1 MKTGTEE
8 ENERLRQK
16 LIQVEITKQALHNEL
31 EKSKELS
38 LKRRGGKEGG
48 RAERRAPQTPVEE
61 ENEDLKCQ
69 LAFIKEEALL
79 MRKKMAKI
87 DKEKDRLDQE
97 LQKYRSFYGDVD
109 SPLPKGEARGPP
121 SSRESELK
129 LRLRLVEEEANI
141 LGRKIL
147 YCEVRTRREAP
158 GPETLGGDAGG
169 HDLLLRL
176 STAGSTST
184 DSSTRS
190 NQSHAGPGDRGGQSE
205 APKQPP
211 LPGYYRRSV
220 ADAEVNGGRPAGAGT
235 RGAPIGPAHRGQAP
249 PDPAVES
256 GPRGKASTG
265 GNVGNEETRVRA
277 ELGYGSE
284 KKRNTTALNAAL
296 REIARVSEELCS
308 YQEEIR
314 RKAEKYDKRPGPEP
328 CVEVQKKPPERP
340 GTTGSVLAARPL
352 CDFTQI
358 YQDLRALER
367 EDWTAPAAADPWPTI
382 REGTPALTPGRDPP
396 EADAPPPAVPPRS
409 TSWGVSSPTHP
420 ETELRLPETPTAAGA
435 AAAAARR
442 CHSPCASLGRPCN
455 SPSIVRKFEAMLQE
469 NEGKTLAGCPASA
482 AAAAAANAAGGGAC
496 LAPANPNCNLGCC
509 HNRWSSGERL
519 APGGRGA
526 PCKSPSEGSVGTAL
540 RERSPQRAG
549 KDPPPEA
556 PEETP
561 PRRNVLLEQKTAEFN
576 RTLFQAEMGRGVPPE
591 RDDDSPPPRRFLAS
605 AVPKA
610 PPAVTPAPA
619 GDPPPSQNPQ
629 VRLRKTSRDSAR
641 GQEVRGQRDA
651 SPAPDLSLSHSLTL
665 FSEVTVATTRTKA
678 PGPDDDTRRPRRD
691 CADPVSGGPSGTRSP
706 RQRLR
711 PARDGSP
718 PRRPAGQTPRTT
730 PEADPRG
737 KQQQQQGVAPSPTAP
752 PPDARRPAVGGVMSD
767 HPWKPLTL
775 AAYPRPEGS
784 RSNYGAV
791 ERILKSY
798 GERAAWA
805 SQAASAPDLSPRP
818 PPPEEEEE
826 EEEEET
832 DEEEEE
838 ELDHVHYSHAS
849 HTAHTHTSFSK
860 VSHSCAGGKAIQLN
874 IQAHVFAERLSLPP
888 AQREPVPRL
897 TSGLGGLSAGFNA
910 SPVEALTIASPVMD
924 AVRWDLDTESW
935 RLSLLKDG
943 VSPAGSTP
951 SPAGSTPSPA
961 GSTPSPRPARR
972 NFSRPACPAH
982 RRLPSRWASRSLSSS
997 SSSSSSSAFS
1007 SSSPSFAPM
1016 APPSTPLPLPQ
1027 PLHKRHPPSFV
1038 FSHAFHTEA
1047 LII

>member
-1 MKTGTEE
+1 MD
-8 ENERLRQK
+8 LQF
-16 LIQVEITKQALHNEL
+16 
-31 EKSKELS
+31 
-38 LKRRGGKEGG
+38 
-48 RAERRAPQTPVEE
+48 RAEHSERDWLREKAELLRRFDSERRDWE
-61 ENEDLKCQ
+61 SQ
-69 LAFIKEEALL
+69 LRD
-79 MRKKMAKI
+79 M
-87 DKEKDRLDQE
+87 Q
-97 LQKYRSFYGDVD
+97 
-109 SPLPKGEARGPP
+109 
-121 SSRESELK
+121 
-129 LRLRLVEEEANI
+129 
-141 LGRKIL
+141 RKIETL
-147 YCEVRTRREAP
+147 YCEVRTRREPP

-169 HDLLLRL
+169 QDLLLRL
-176 STAGSTST
+176 STSGSTST

-205 APKQPP
+205 VPKQPP

-220 ADAEVNGGRPAGAGT
+220 ADGEVNGGRPAGAGT
-235 RGAPIGPAHRGQAP
+235 RGPPIGPAHRGQGP
-249 PDPAVES
+249 PEAVES

-265 GNVGNEETRVRA
+265 GNAGNEETRVRA

-340 GTTGSVLAARPL
+340 GTTGSVLASRPL

-367 EDWTAPAAADPWPTI
+367 EDWTGPAAVDPWPTV

-420 ETELRLPETPTAAGA
+420 ETELRVLETPTAAA
-435 AAAAARR
+435 SAARR

-482 AAAAAANAAGGGAC
+482 TNAAGGGAGGGAC

-509 HNRWSSGERL
+509 HNRWPSGERL
-519 APGGRGA
+519 APGDRGA
-526 PCKSPSEGSVGTAL
+526 PCKSPSERSVGTAL
-540 RERSPQRAG
+540 RERSPQRTG

-556 PEETP
+556 PVETP
-561 PRRNVLLEQKTAEFN
+561 PKLPQSPRRNVLLEQKTAEFN

-591 RDDDSPPPRRFLAS
+591 RDNDSPPPAGSSVGGHDARSAGGAGEGVRLHPERSPNPGPRSVGVPCDGAS

-610 PPAVTPAPA
+610 SPAVPPAPA
-619 GDPPPSQNPQ
+619 ADPPPSQNPQ

-651 SPAPDLSLSHSLTL
+651 SPAPAAAAAPDLSLSHSLTL

-718 PRRPAGQTPRTT
+718 PRRPAGKTPRTT
-730 PEADPRG
+730 PEPDPRG
-737 KQQQQQGVAPSPTAP
+737 KQQGVAPSSTVP
-752 PPDARRPAVGGVMSD
+752 PPDARRPGGGGVMSD

-818 PPPEEEEE
+818 PPPPGGGGGGGG
-826 EEEEET
+826 
-832 DEEEEE
+832 DGRGGGGGAGSRA
-838 ELDHVHYSHAS
+838 LLARLPHGP
-849 HTAHTHTSFSK
+849 HTHLLLQGQPQLRQWEGDPAE
-860 VSHSCAGGKAIQLN
+860 HSGAR
-874 IQAHVFAERLSLPP
+874 RL
-888 AQREPVPRL
+888 PVGRVAP
-897 TSGLGGLSAGFNA
+897 N
-910 SPVEALTIASPVMD
+910 
-924 AVRWDLDTESW
+924 
-935 RLSLLKDG
+935 DG
-943 VSPAGSTP
+943 V

-1007 SSSPSFAPM
+1007 SSSPSFAPV